1 MEEVK
6 NRRSAFREISKKEMD
21 EVLEKAALK
30 HKEGVYRLPQLYL
43 REDDKGIAI
52 FSKMYSGVIN
62 IPWDALISIRY
73 KPAEGDASG
82 MLTFHMIY
90 GVATIVVEDNSYD
103 GRDV

>member
-6 NRRSAFREISKKEMD
+6 NRRSAFREISRQEMF
-21 EVLEKAALK
+21 EVLEKSALK

-82 MLTFHMIY
+82 MLAFHMVY
-90 GVATIVVEDNSYD
+90 GVVTIVVEDNSYD
-103 GRDV
+103 GRNV